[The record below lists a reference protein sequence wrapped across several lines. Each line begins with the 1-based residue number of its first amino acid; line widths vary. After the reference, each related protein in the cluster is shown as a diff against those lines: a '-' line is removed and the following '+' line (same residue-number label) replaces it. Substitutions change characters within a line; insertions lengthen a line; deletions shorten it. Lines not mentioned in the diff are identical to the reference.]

1 MKPLPPIY
9 STHDEDLSM
18 RDAIE
23 GFVIGLAERID
34 DLQDAELQGN
44 LKQVGE
50 LCTGLVAEASA
61 TGYPALVEAGE
72 LVLSA
77 ESSGGPKAVLKALF
91 ELTET
96 VQRVRRG
103 SRSAS

>member
-44 LKQVGE
+44 LTPDRFLLFGPVDH
-50 LCTGLVAEASA
+50 THSA
-61 TGYPALVEAGE
+61 RSQHTQNPIGADGFRRPAGKDSGFQRLYYLRLEAG
-72 LVLSA
+72 
-77 ESSGGPKAVLKALF
+77 GFHPGPRGLF
-91 ELTET
+91 E
-96 VQRVRRG
+96 
-103 SRSAS
+103 